1 MKGVGPQNEVAMVEL
16 MKPAIGPDGEVIMD
30 NDLSEARFD
39 VVATVGPSSQS
50 QRAATVRSLLG
61 MLQLVQDPQTQQ
73 VLLAMAF
80 QNMEGEGISDVRS
93 FFRNQMVKAG
103 ILKPTEE
110 EAQALAAAMQN
121 AQPDP
126 QAQYL
131 QAAAAEAMAKAS
143 KAQADVVKTVADS
156 ELVKAKTVETL
167 ARLEM
172 DDQKAAIDAAK
183 GVIEVIRGGPVPQ

>member
-1 MKGVGPQNEVAMVEL
+1 ML
-16 MKPAIGPDGEVIMD
+16 
-30 NDLSEARFD
+30 F
-39 VVATVGPSSQS
+39 
-50 QRAATVRSLLG
+50 RS
-61 MLQLVQDPQTQQ
+61 
-73 VLLAMAF
+73 
-80 QNMEGEGISDVRS
+80 
-93 FFRNQMVKAG
+93 
-103 ILKPTEE
+103 
-110 EAQALAAAMQN
+110 
-121 AQPDP
+121 

-131 QAAAAEAMAKAS
+131 QAAAAEAIAKAS